1 MMESKFGVKGNTF
14 QAVFFSEDSIAGATP
29 IKHLHVEIS
38 RQNANLNEV
47 KERLVEEAKLIG
59 ATAIM
64 NFRYGQR
71 KHAWWEQAFTFKW
84 DTESWHG
91 EGDAVKI

>member
-1 MMESKFGVKGNTF
+1 MESRFGVKGISCGDI
-14 QAVFFSEDSIAGATP
+14 FFTEDAIPSGHIL
-29 IKHLHVEIS
+29 KHLHVEIS
-38 RQNANLNEV
+38 RQNSNLNEV
-47 KERLVEEAKLIG
+47 KQKLASEAKSRG

-64 NFRYGQR
+64 NFRYGQK
-71 KHAWWEQAFTFKW
+71 KHGALELIFTFKW